1 MLTIKHH
8 FPCRPRD
15 KHALRSS
22 PEEQRSAEAQGVTIE
37 VHRLQERLRNLP
49 LVPREDWLRK
59 KRAELVGRLFVIARR
74 DRCLSHVNP
83 WAAGDS
89 SVPPIHY

>member
-1 MLTIKHH
+1 MLTVKHH
-8 FPCRPRD
+8 FLSRPRD

-22 PEEQRSAEAQGVTIE
+22 PEEQRIAEAQGVTVE
-37 VHRLQERLRNLP
+37 VYRLQERLRKLP

-59 KRAELVGRLFVIARR
+59 KRAELVNKLFVAARR

-83 WAAGDS
+83 WAARDP
-89 SVPPIHY
+89 SVPPIH